1 MRYLRLSLTLALLA
15 VPALVLAQAP
25 SPDEFVPI
33 SQIPAE
39 EQIPAINLVAAAYAF
54 VWLALIAYVW
64 SLGRSNNRG
73 ALSMMQL
80 VQASTRGGV
89 A

>member
-1 MRYLRLSLTLALLA
+1 MRYFRLLLILALLA
-15 VPALVLAQAP
+15 LPALAVAQTPTP

-54 VWLALIAYVW
+54 VWLGLIGYVW
-64 SLGRSNNRG
+64 SLGRRLAKTEDDLARLERKG
-73 ALSMMQL
+73 Q
-80 VQASTRGGV
+80 
-89 A
+89 

>member
-1 MRYLRLSLTLALLA
+1 MRYLRLSLTVALLA

-39 EQIPAINLVAAAYAF
+39 EQIPAINLVAAAYAY

-64 SLGRSNNRG
+64 SLGRRLAKTEDDLARLERKG
-73 ALSMMQL
+73 Q
-80 VQASTRGGV
+80 
-89 A
+89 

>member
-1 MRYLRLSLTLALLA
+1 MRTFRLFLIVSLLVL
-15 VPALVLAQAP
+15 PALAFAQAPAP

-54 VWLALIAYVW
+54 VWLGLIGYVW
-64 SLGRSNNRG
+64 SLGRRLAKTEDDLARLERKG
-73 ALSMMQL
+73 Q
-80 VQASTRGGV
+80 
-89 A
+89 

>member
-1 MRYLRLSLTLALLA
+1 MRYLRLSLSLALLA
-15 VPALVLAQAP
+15 VPALVFAQAP

-64 SLGRSNNRG
+64 SLGRRLAKTEDDLARLERKG
-73 ALSMMQL
+73 Q
-80 VQASTRGGV
+80 
-89 A
+89 

>member
-1 MRYLRLSLTLALLA
+1 MRYLRLSLTVALLA

-64 SLGRSNNRG
+64 SLGRRLAKTEDDLARLERKG
-73 ALSMMQL
+73 Q
-80 VQASTRGGV
+80 
-89 A
+89 

>member
-15 VPALVLAQAP
+15 VPALVLAQTP

-39 EQIPAINLVAAAYAF
+39 EHIPAINLVAAAYAF

-64 SLGRSNNRG
+64 SLGRRLAKTEDDLARLERKG
-73 ALSMMQL
+73 Q
-80 VQASTRGGV
+80 
-89 A
+89 